1 MENTFQIAIELKI
14 DIIIVNNNPS
24 THPIFF
30 RFSRIT
36 SEQQR
41 QLTFPLE

>member
-1 MENTFQIAIELKI
+1 MEVEAILVLPYI
-14 DIIIVNNNPS
+14 FH
-24 THPIFF
+24 TAFFRFF